1 MGEPPSEPSSVAA
14 GPPDADSTAFPRDP
28 VRHRFSEEA
37 QTRPPLGET
46 QASWRSQ
53 TRAYATRLGCRVSPA
68 TVGVGRQRVRF
79 RPAARGGGG
88 RPGQAAARTW
98 RWSLRRL
105 WVAVISRHSVRTAP
119 RPRRLKRSRP
129 RLNFIW
135 ANTGSIIG
143 WRLR

>member
-1 MGEPPSEPSSVAA
+1 MRGRGVLQVGLVGRQAYSHGEGGSGVNEGRETTWDLAA
-14 GPPDADSTAFPRDP
+14 PIM
-28 VRHRFSEEA
+28 
-37 QTRPPLGET
+37 
-46 QASWRSQ
+46 
-53 TRAYATRLGCRVSPA
+53 LGCRVSPA
-68 TVGVGRQRVRF
+68 RLGVGQQAVRVAFGR
-79 RPAARGGGG
+79 RCWLSAGG
-88 RPGQAAARTW
+88 RRQAVARAC

-119 RPRRLKRSRP
+119 RPRRRKRSRP